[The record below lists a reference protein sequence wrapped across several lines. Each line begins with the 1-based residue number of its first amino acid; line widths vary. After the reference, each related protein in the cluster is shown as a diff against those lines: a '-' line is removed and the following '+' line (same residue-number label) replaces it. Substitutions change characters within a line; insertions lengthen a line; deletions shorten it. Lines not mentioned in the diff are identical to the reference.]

1 MDHKKFS
8 YTDLL
13 LILILTILCALFFY
27 TPILNETIVKSI
39 LGLLLIVF
47 IPGYVVIAFLFPRK
61 SDLSTIERLALTV
74 ILSMTI
80 TVLTGMVLNYTPWGI
95 HVITILTPLVVITLV
110 LCVATF
116 WRRSRIPYEEHLRL
130 DLGNFFRRM
139 KLGFFQESKTGKILS
154 VIVAIS
160 IVLALSS
167 TAYVIVMPKQNE
179 SYSQFYILGPD
190 GKINNFPTTMSPG
203 QEGNLIIGVVNNEN
217 KQKSYRLFV
226 TSNGEVLFDEVFTL
240 NGKQK
245 MEIPFNFTAGDP
257 GIRKMEFFLYKLPD
271 NANTYRYLYLWIN
284 VTG

>member
-139 KLGFFQESKTGKILS
+139 KLSFFQESKTGKILS

-190 GKINNFPTTMSPG
+190 GKINNFPTTMSP
-203 QEGNLIIGVVNNEN
+203 
-217 KQKSYRLFV
+217 
-226 TSNGEVLFDEVFTL
+226 
-240 NGKQK
+240 
-245 MEIPFNFTAGDP
+245 
-257 GIRKMEFFLYKLPD
+257 
-271 NANTYRYLYLWIN
+271 
-284 VTG
+284 